1 MSGSKVIV
9 AIRVKAPPERAFQ
22 VFVAEI
28 AAWWRPNMLFAFTPR
43 APGVMAFEPGSGGR
57 LIETRAGGK
66 VFEVGK
72 IRAWEPPGRL
82 VFGFRQATFTPEED
96 TEVEARFESVGDGE
110 TRVTITHTGWDSI
123 PEAHVARHGFPNQI
137 LLTRLGEWWRTL
149 LSNYKD
155 EKVEGE

>member
-1 MSGSKVIV
+1 VSGSKVIV
-9 AIRVKAPPERAFQ
+9 AIRVKAAPEKAFQ
-22 VFVAEI
+22 VFVDEI
-28 AAWWRPNMLFAFTPR
+28 GAWWRPNMLFAFTPR
-43 APGVMAFEPGSGGR
+43 AAGVMAFEPGPGGR

-82 VFGFRQATFTPEED
+82 VFGFRQATFTPDED
-96 TEVEARFESVGDGE
+96 TEVEARFEPVGDGE

-123 PEAHVARHGFPNQI
+123 PQAHVARHGFPNTI

-149 LSNYKD
+149 LVAYKD
-155 EKVEGE
+155 EQVERG

>member
-1 MSGSKVIV
+1 VSGSKVIV
-9 AIRVKAPPERAFQ
+9 AIRVKAPPEKAFQ
-22 VFVAEI
+22 VFVDEI
-28 AAWWRPNMLFAFTPR
+28 GAWWRPNMLFAFTPR
-43 APGVMAFEPGSGGR
+43 AAGVMAFEPGPGGR

-82 VFGFRQATFTPEED
+82 VFGFRQATFTPDQD
-96 TEVEARFESVGDGE
+96 TEVEARFEPVGDGE

-123 PEAHVARHGFPNQI
+123 PQAHVARHGFPNQI

-155 EKVEGE
+155 EKVEGG

>member
-1 MSGSKVIV
+1 VSGSKVIV
-9 AIRVKAPPERAFQ
+9 AIRVKAPPEKAFQ
-22 VFVAEI
+22 VFVDEI
-28 AAWWRPNMLFAFTPR
+28 GAWWRPNMLFAFTPR
-43 APGVMAFEPGSGGR
+43 AAGVMAFEPGPGGR

-82 VFGFRQATFTPEED
+82 VFGFRQATFTPDQD
-96 TEVEARFESVGDGE
+96 TEVEARFEPVGDGE

-123 PEAHVARHGFPNQI
+123 PQAHVARHGFPNTI

-149 LSNYKD
+149 LVAYKD
-155 EKVEGE
+155 EQVERG